1 MQRAFAVPGAYLRAA
16 IMQPLSAVIITRNE
30 ARNIGRC
37 IGSLQGVCEDVVVV
51 DSGSTD
57 GTRTIAQGLGARV
70 VERAWTDYS
79 DQKNFANAQAAHDRV
94 LSLDADEAL
103 SPELQASLLAVKH
116 NGLNGACAMHRLTN
130 YCGSWV
136 RHGGWY
142 PDTKVRLF
150 DRRTARWEGAHVH
163 ETLALAPGTPITLLN
178 GDLLHYSYH
187 TIADHLERIE
197 RYSDLHAR
205 KMLAEGRRAGPVK
218 RWLSPVAKFLQ
229 GYVLQAGFL
238 DGRAGFDIARISARA
253 VALKYAKLNALHRA
267 RTA

>member
-57 GTRTIAQGLGARV
+57 ATRTIAQGLGARV

-103 SPELQASLLAVKH
+103 SPELKASLLAVKDT
-116 NGLNGACAMHRLTN
+116 GLNGAYAMHRLTN

-163 ETLALAPGTPITLLN
+163 ETLTLAPGTPITLLH
-178 GDLLHYSYH
+178 G
-187 TIADHLERIE
+187 E